1 MNDYTAA
8 TYGDRIAEVY
18 DEMYP
23 MRANVG
29 PAVDALTKLAGSGPA
44 LELGIGTGRI
54 ALPLAARGIEVHGI
68 DASEAI
74 VAKMR
79 AKPGGGAIPVT
90 IADFA
95 GFSVRDGN
103 RDKKF
108 RLVYVVFN
116 TLFQATSQEA
126 QVRCFQ
132 SVAAHLSDDGVFL
145 VEAFVPDP
153 TRFTRN
159 QNISAG
165 RVESDLVSIDISR
178 HDPVNQLVHS
188 QHIFIGETGVRLYP
202 VQVRYSWHSEL
213 DLMAQLAGLRLRE
226 RWGDWDCSPFTA
238 SSEYHVSIYEKAT

>member
-23 MRANVG
+23 IRADVA
-29 PAVDALTKLAGSGPA
+29 PTVDVLARLAGSGPA
-44 LELGIGTGRI
+44 LELGIGTGRV
-54 ALPLAARGIEVHGI
+54 ALPLASRGVEVHGI
-68 DASEAI
+68 DVSEAI

-79 AKPGGGAIPVT
+79 AKPGGDAIPVT
-90 IADFA
+90 IGDFSE
-95 GFSVRDGN
+95 FSLKNGN
-103 RDKKF
+103 RNRKF

-126 QVRCFQ
+126 QVQCFR
-132 SVAAHLSDDGVFL
+132 SVAEHVTDDGAFL

-165 RVESDLVSIDISR
+165 RVEDDLATLEISR
-178 HDPVNQLVHS
+178 HDPVNQFVQS
-188 QHIFIGETGVRLYP
+188 QHLFVSESGIKLYP
-202 VQVRYSWHSEL
+202 VQVRYSWPSEL
-213 DLMAQLAGLRLRE
+213 DLMAQLAGMRLRK
-226 RWGDWDCSPFTA
+226 RWADWDGSPFNA
-238 SSEYHVSIYEKAT
+238 SSEFHISIYEKVT

>member
-8 TYGDRIAEVY
+8 TYGDKIAEAY

-23 MRANVG
+23 MRADVA
-29 PAVDALTKLAGSGPA
+29 PAVDALTKLAGNAPA

-54 ALPLAARGIEVHGI
+54 ALPLAGRGVEVHGI

-74 VAKMR
+74 VARMR
-79 AKPGGGAIPVT
+79 AKPGGDAIPVT
-90 IADFA
+90 ISDFSE
-95 GFSVRDGN
+95 FSLKDGN
-103 RDKKF
+103 RGRKF

-116 TLFQATSQEA
+116 TLFQATSQQA
-126 QVRCFQ
+126 QVQCFR
-132 SVAAHLSDDGVFL
+132 SVAAHLSDDGAFL

-178 HDPVNQLVHS
+178 HDPVNQFVHS
-188 QHIFIGETGVRLYP
+188 QHVFFTESGIKLYP

-213 DLMAQLAGLRLRE
+213 DLMAQLAGMRLRE
-226 RWGDWDCSPFTA
+226 RWGDWDGSPFTA
-238 SSEYHVSIYEKAT
+238 SSEFHISIYEKAP